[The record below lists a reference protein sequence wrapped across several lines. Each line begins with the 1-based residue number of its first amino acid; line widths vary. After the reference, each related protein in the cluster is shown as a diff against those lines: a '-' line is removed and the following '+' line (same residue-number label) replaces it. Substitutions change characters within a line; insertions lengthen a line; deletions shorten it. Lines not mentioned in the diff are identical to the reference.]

1 MCEPRVVDLISTAPL
16 STHIFV
22 VLGKSFPFHFKMH
35 DITPHIGSNP
45 DSALKANAGYIYLK

>member
-16 STHIFV
+16 FTHIFV
-22 VLGKSFPFHFKMH
+22 VLGKFFPFHFKMH
-35 DITPHIGSNP
+35 DVTPYIGSNP

>member
-22 VLGKSFPFHFKMH
+22 VLGKSFPFDFKMH
-35 DITPHIGSNP
+35 DITLYIRLNP
-45 DSALKANAGYIYLK
+45 SSALKINVGCVHLR